1 MLSLLASSFEIKP
14 GCSLLNDLV
23 KKYFLTGSSDFVGR
37 AACRQVVRQGFS
49 ATGTLRKHTKQPA
62 DVEPVIFGEITA
74 GTNWVVRLTGLTWWF
89 ILRLVFM

>member
-23 KKYFLTGSSDFVGR
+23 KKVFLTCSSGFVGR
-37 AACRQVVRQGFS
+37 AGCRQVVRQGFA
-49 ATGTLRKHTKQPA
+49 ATEALRKHTEQPA
-62 DVEPVIFGEITA
+62 DVEPVIVGEITA
-74 GTNWVVRLTGLTWWF
+74 GTNWGVRLTGLTWWF